1 MSEWLRDSLSF
12 CRTYWWAIVAIV
24 VPVAIMREFLLA
36 NLGWY
41 EMGTGASTELSTLLT
56 AIGVIVIFES
66 FIQIKLILL
75 VQGVLAKQNLSFS
88 QRSSRALV
96 ALLPFIFMQ
105 ILISFGVMA
114 GLLAFI
120 LPGIYVFVRW
130 VLAPYFLL
138 IQGQG
143 GLASLKSSWKFS
155 RGYTWDLFFGLL
167 ITALVSAI
175 PTLFILN
182 GASGGNVILSN
193 AVLSILSS
201 ILSAW
206 SVVLFYRAYDYVQSN
221 PRFID

>member
-12 CRTYWWAIVAIV
+12 CRTYWWAIVAIL
-24 VPVAIMREFLLA
+24 VPIAIMREFLLA

-130 VLAPYFLL
+130 ILVPYF
-138 IQGQG
+138 
-143 GLASLKSSWKFS
+143 F
-155 RGYTWDLFFGLL
+155 TFC
-167 ITALVSAI
+167 
-175 PTLFILN
+175 
-182 GASGGNVILSN
+182 
-193 AVLSILSS
+193 
-201 ILSAW
+201 
-206 SVVLFYRAYDYVQSN
+206 
-221 PRFID
+221 

>member
-1 MSEWLRDSLSF
+1 M
-12 CRTYWWAIVAIV
+12 
-24 VPVAIMREFLLA
+24 
-36 NLGWY
+36 
-41 EMGTGASTELSTLLT
+41 
-56 AIGVIVIFES
+56 
-66 FIQIKLILL
+66 
-75 VQGVLAKQNLSFS
+75 
-88 QRSSRALV
+88 
-96 ALLPFIFMQ
+96 
-105 ILISFGVMA
+105 
-114 GLLAFI
+114 
-120 LPGIYVFVRW
+120 
-130 VLAPYFLL
+130 L

-143 GLASLKSSWKFS
+143 ALASLKSSWKFS
-155 RGYTWDLFFGLL
+155 RGYGWDLFFGLL